1 MWNSMVMAVLTAL
14 TGWYVSLAWQVQPDS
29 DAAAARKLAE
39 DMAIYRQAVIRFST
53 QYPQLSGSIANT
65 GNGID
70 PGIKEFFPP
79 MYAAQFQGKWRNYI
93 TEDGLIYIYP
103 AQEQVTGLCDA
114 IVSLSGNSVL
124 AGFSAIDGTLHAPA
138 DIATSLAAGSSQ
150 DIPLPPDYHPVGNI
164 PLPSAIP
171 AGVVVWVAHRN

>member
-1 MWNSMVMAVLTAL
+1 MVMAVLTAL

-53 QYPQLSGSIANT
+53 QYPQLTGSIANT

-79 MYAAQFQGKWRNYI
+79 MYSPQFQEKWRNYI